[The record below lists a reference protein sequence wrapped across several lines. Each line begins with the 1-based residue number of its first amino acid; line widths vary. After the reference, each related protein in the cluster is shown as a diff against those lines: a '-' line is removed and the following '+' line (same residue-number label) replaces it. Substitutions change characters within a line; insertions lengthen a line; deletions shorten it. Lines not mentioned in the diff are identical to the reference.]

1 MPTRAQTLLQR
12 LYDKASRGNRGDP
25 VGTVAFYGPDDQRAT
40 KVVVGIS
47 PNPAAGIVETRK
59 WFAEGDLRDDAKVL
73 GEISEFIRVQ
83 KVRSLVVTGGIYGC
97 PHEEG
102 IDYPE
107 GAVCEQC
114 PYWRGRDRSNIPL
127 IG

>member
-1 MPTRAQTLLQR
+1 MPTRAQTLLSR
-12 LYDKASRGNRGDP
+12 IEDKARKGNRGDP
-25 VGTVAFYGPDDQRAT
+25 VGTVAFYGPDDQRAS

-47 PNPAAGIVETRK
+47 PSPSEGVTETRT
-59 WFAEGDLRDDAKVL
+59 WRGEPDLREDAAVL
-73 GEISEFIRVQ
+73 GEVLAFLSQHDVKSIVM
-83 KVRSLVVTGGIYGC
+83 TDGIYGC

-107 GAVCEQC
+107 GASCEHC
-114 PYWRGRDRSNIPL
+114 GFWRGRERDVPL

>member
-1 MPTRAQTLLQR
+1 MPTRAQTLLSR
-12 LYDKASRGNRGDP
+12 IEDKARKGSRGDP
-25 VGTVAFYGPDDQRAT
+25 VGTVAFYGCDDKTAS

-47 PNPAAGIVETRK
+47 PSPNEGVTETRT
-59 WFAEGDLRDDAKVL
+59 WRSDPDLREDAAIL
-73 GEISEFIRVQ
+73 GEVLEFLGFHQ
-83 KVRSLVVTGGIYGC
+83 VRSVVMTAGIYGC

-107 GAVCEQC
+107 GAECERC
-114 PYWRGRDRSNIPL
+114 EFWRGRARDVPL